1 MSREAERWNIDL
13 GVENRGFRKATRAG
27 QPKEGSRM
35 RLPEEVSKKREV
47 TSSPVAEFRAILF
60 LYTTRNMSTRINLDL
75 DTLRA
80 LSVVHDL
87 GILTQAAEHLGRT
100 PSTISLQIPNT
111 QQNPYRIKH
120 YCNSPSGLIAAS
132 TDWK

>member
-47 TSSPVAEFRAILF
+47 TSSPVAEGSLITIVPRGLHSIKSRVA
-60 LYTTRNMSTRINLDL
+60 RGKSPH
-75 DTLRA
+75 A
-80 LSVVHDL
+80 LTEPDV
-87 GILTQAAEHLGRT
+87 R
-100 PSTISLQIPNT
+100 
-111 QQNPYRIKH
+111 
-120 YCNSPSGLIAAS
+120 
-132 TDWK
+132 

>member
-47 TSSPVAEFRAILF
+47 TSSPVPSPKAHVSPTITADPHQVMALLLGLPTKQNHLLDAEIEPVAAAI
-60 LYTTRNMSTRINLDL
+60 
-75 DTLRA
+75 
-80 LSVVHDL
+80 
-87 GILTQAAEHLGRT
+87 
-100 PSTISLQIPNT
+100 
-111 QQNPYRIKH
+111 
-120 YCNSPSGLIAAS
+120 
-132 TDWK
+132 